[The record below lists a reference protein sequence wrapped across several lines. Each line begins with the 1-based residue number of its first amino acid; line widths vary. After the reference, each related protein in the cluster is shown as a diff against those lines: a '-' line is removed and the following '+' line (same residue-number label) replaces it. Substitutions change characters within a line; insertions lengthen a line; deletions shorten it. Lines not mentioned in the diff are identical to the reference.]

1 MWFIYDDRYQ
11 ETGVML
17 RILGMGSLAAVVVGS
32 YTGVLFAK
40 GKVSSATILNAA
52 QIVLQV
58 LAILV
63 GSHYYGE
70 KGVIVSLAAI
80 YWLVYPVHAYVMN
93 QVGLWQAKID
103 LPFLA
108 FSAIITFFV
117 FRNLHYFG

>member
-17 RILGMGSLAAVVVGS
+17 RILGLGSLAAVVVGS

-40 GKVSSATILNAA
+40 GKVSSATFLNAV

-58 LAILV
+58 VAILV
-63 GSHYYGE
+63 GHHYWGE
-70 KGVIVSLAAI
+70 KGVIIALAAI
-80 YWLVYPVHAYVMN
+80 YWLIYPAHAYVMH
-93 QVGLWQAKID
+93 QIDLWQPKID

-108 FSAIITFFV
+108 FSAIVTYFV
-117 FRNLHYFG
+117 FTQLNYI